1 MSIRHRQIANH
12 GRFVRPADT
21 SPRPTALMA
30 ASWIAGIASL
40 TAVFY
45 FVLRFNDLQLFV
57 TLLQRANVSWL
68 LLALL
73 CQGMTYVFASLVW
86 NIALARSEPKLP
98 FASLMKIGFLQIF
111 ANQMLPTS
119 GLTGTLIVIR
129 ALKARGVKTACALS
143 GVLIDTFTYYAVYL
157 ILALGS
163 FTLIWRRRSG
173 DLDWLPVLVAFVLL
187 AGAILL
193 CLAIIGRKRQRIIPP
208 FFLRWRPFA
217 YLAVGL
223 SEMDVTILR
232 DVRINLFA
240 AVCQFA
246 VFLLDAATLWCVTR
260 SIGLGVDLLASLT
273 SFLVAS
279 VVATIA
285 PLPMG
290 LGSFEGAST
299 MTLYAF
305 GAGPEA
311 ALAATLIFRGLTLW
325 LPMIPGFLFFRSELT
340 RIRARSDLPAQ
351 GAKNDV

>member
-1 MSIRHRQIANH
+1 MTIRQRQIANH

-21 SPRPTALMA
+21 SPRPIALMSV
-30 ASWIAGIASL
+30 SWVVGIASL
-40 TAVFY
+40 TAVIY
-45 FVLRFNDLQLFV
+45 FVLRFNDLPLFV
-57 TLLQRANVSWL
+57 TLLQRANVFWL

-73 CQGMTYVFASLVW
+73 CQGMTYVFAALVW
-86 NIALARSEPKLP
+86 NIALARSDPKLP
-98 FASLMKIGFLQIF
+98 LTSLLKIGFLQIF
-111 ANQMLPTS
+111 ANQVLPTS

-157 ILALGS
+157 ILALVS

-187 AGAILL
+187 AGAILF
-193 CLAIIGRKRQRIIPP
+193 CLAIVGRKRQWMIPP

-232 DVRINLFA
+232 DFRINLTA

-246 VFLLDAATLWCVTR
+246 VFLLDAGTLWSVAR
-260 SIGLGVDLLASLT
+260 SIGLDVDLLTSLT
-273 SFLVAS
+273 SFLVTS

-299 MTLYAF
+299 MLLHAF

-311 ALAATLIFRGLTLW
+311 ALAATLMFRGLTLW
-325 LPMIPGFLFFRSELT
+325 LPMIPGFLFFRSELM
-340 RIRARSDLPAQ
+340 RMQAHPDNPGK
-351 GAKNDV
+351 GATNDV